1 MVKTLALSLLLTS
14 AVALH
19 AETIPALS
27 VGDASPVALRDIVSL
42 KFSEGQL
49 RLLQTNGSLIITD
62 LQPITFTTVE
72 AGSAIT
78 AIRTDAPSTVSV
90 YTPAGQFMGQTSADA
105 AQQLF
110 SQFPAG
116 PYIVRQGDS
125 SYKVQL
131 DGSNLQPST
140 LTLSSPFNGDRE
152 GLSPLSTPSVAAAD
166 AATEQA
172 LQLDAAG
179 ISPQCPLTS
188 IDSLYF
194 NADQSLLVVERQSL
208 CEGFQLSTLTGIS
221 FPTLESVVT
230 IRYQDDTVT
239 GINPYHFQGLTV
251 SADGAGVMVNN
262 LTVLDTEVE
271 YQLSGSSQN
280 GYFRINSD
288 YKWKATLIGLTLT
301 NPSGS
306 VLLSFTGKKG
316 TVKSQNGYTN
326 TLSDGASYQ
335 TLSGVDQKAAIFSEG
350 QLIFSGKGTL
360 NVTSLAKH
368 GIASDD
374 YVSFEN
380 GTVNVL
386 GAVGDAIHANDSVLV
401 QSGTVT
407 LASSSDGI
415 DCEGPITIRRGDK
428 GAPSL
433 TVTTTAN
440 GAKGI
445 KTGADFL
452 MTDGTVTIN
461 QTGGPDTSGEDKSNV
476 VSIRATGN
484 ITITGGTVNINNTA
498 KGGKGLSAGGTVTI
512 GDNATVNSNL

>member
-49 RLLQTNGSLIITD
+49 RLMQTNGSLTVTD

-72 AGSAIT
+72 AGSAIS

-90 YTPAGQFMGQTSADA
+90 FTPAGQFMGQTTADA

-110 SQFPAG
+110 SQLPAG

-125 SYKVQL
+125 SSKVQL
-131 DGSNLQPST
+131 DGRASILSSLFSVLSQPSNLC
-140 LTLSSPFNGDRE
+140 
-152 GLSPLSTPSVAAAD
+152 TPSVAAAD
-166 AATEQA
+166 ASTEQA

-230 IRYQDDTVT
+230 LRYQDDTVT

-251 SADGAGVMVNN
+251 RADGAGVMVNN

-280 GYFRINSD
+280 GYFRIHSD

-306 VLLSFTGKKG
+306 VLLSLTGKKG
-316 TVKSQNGYTN
+316 TIKSQNGYTN
-326 TLSDGASYQ
+326 NLSDGASYQ
-335 TLSGVDQKAAIFSEG
+335 TLSGIDQKAAIFSEG

-476 VSIRATGN
+476 ISIRATGN